1 MFRGAVRSARAPD
14 AKDPFSERFPN
25 SREAVS
31 LLHTTVGQMFLD
43 TAARFPERVCVET
56 PEEALSYA
64 RAEENA
70 LRCALA
76 LRRAGVRKGS
86 RVGIWCKDSPAFL
99 YLYLGLEVLGAIPV
113 LLNTALTGP
122 EMAALLRKVEG
133 EQLYYDD
140 GFKGVSFP
148 EEIKNLRL
156 ENTVFI
162 PDLLASL
169 PPLTEEGRAEVLG
182 ELGKVSPEDPDVII
196 FTSGTSGAAKGVL
209 SSHFARVNVA
219 QAQVDTISMTEAD
232 KCCVAIPMFHCFGL
246 TAVILAALNCGAGL
260 YFPGQRHTKQLLESI
275 SLHGCTVFSA
285 VPTLFSAI
293 LARPDLGDFDLHTLR
308 TGYIGGSVYTPEFF
322 LRAEKALGFRM
333 APSLGQTEA
342 TAGLTFLSPDAPD
355 ELRASTVGRFLE
367 SIEGEIRDLE
377 DGHALP
383 PGETGEICIRGWSV
397 MKGYV
402 NEPDLTRQALDGDG
416 WLRTGDLGW
425 LDEEGCLHMAGRRKE
440 LIIRGGENISP
451 GEIEAAIALDPRV
464 REVKAVAVP
473 DQHYGEEIC
482 ACVVLR
488 EGNEGASEEE
498 IRTLVRE
505 KLAAYK
511 VPRYVL
517 FMDALPKTGSGKLSL
532 AALKTRAAER
542 LGLK

>member
-1 MFRGAVRSARAPD
+1 M
-14 AKDPFSERFPN
+14 
-25 SREAVS
+25 
-31 LLHTTVGQMFLD
+31 LHTTVGRMFLD
-43 TAARFPERVCVET
+43 TVGRFPERPCVET
-56 PEEALSYA
+56 PEGTSGYA
-64 RAEENA
+64 RVGEEA

-76 LRRAGVRKGS
+76 FRRAGVRKGS
-86 RVGIWCKDSPAFL
+86 RVGVWCKDSPDFL
-99 YLYLGLEVLGAIPV
+99 LLYLGLELLGAVPV
-113 LLNTALTGP
+113 LLNTALTGA
-122 EMAALLRKVEG
+122 EMAALLQKVEG
-133 EQLYYDD
+133 ERLYYDD

-148 EEIKNLRL
+148 EEVRKLGL
-156 ENTVFI
+156 ENAFFI
-162 PDLLASL
+162 PDFLAALPDLSEEEKTELLA
-169 PPLTEEGRAEVLG
+169 
-182 ELGKVSPEDPDVII
+182 ELEALSPEDPDVII
-196 FTSGTSGAAKGVL
+196 FTSGTSGSAKGVL

-246 TAVILAALNCGAGL
+246 TGVVLAALYCGACL
-260 YFPGQRHTKQLLESI
+260 YFPGERHTKQLLESV
-275 SLHGCTVFSA
+275 SLHGCTVLSA

-293 LARPDLGDFDLHTLR
+293 LARNDLADYDLHTLR

-322 LRAEKALGFRM
+322 LKTEKALGFRL

-355 ELRASTVGRFLE
+355 DLRSTTVGRFL
-367 SIEGEIRDLE
+367 STIEGQIRDLE
-377 DGHALP
+377 TGRPLP

-402 NEPDLTRQALDGDG
+402 NDPVLTREALDEAG

-425 LDEEGCLHMAGRRKE
+425 LDGAGCLHMAGRRKE

-473 DQHYGEEIC
+473 DPHYGEEIC
-482 ACVVLR
+482 ACVVRR
-488 EGNEGASEEE
+488 EGAAGPSAEE
-498 IRTLVRE
+498 VRSLTGE

-517 FMDALPKTGSGKLSL
+517 FMDALPRTGSGKLSL
-532 AALKTRAAER
+532 AALQTQAAEL
-542 LGLK
+542 LGLKQ

>member
-1 MFRGAVRSARAPD
+1 M
-14 AKDPFSERFPN
+14 
-25 SREAVS
+25 
-31 LLHTTVGQMFLD
+31 LHTTVGRMFLD
-43 TAARFPERVCVET
+43 TAARFPERLCVET
-56 PEEALSYA
+56 PEAALSYA
-64 RAEENA
+64 RAEEAA

-76 LRRAGVRKGS
+76 LRRSGVRKGS

-99 YLYLGLEVLGAIPV
+99 FLYLGLELLGAVPV

-122 EMAALLRKVEG
+122 EMAALLRKAEA
-133 EQLYYDD
+133 ERLYYDD

-148 EEIKNLRL
+148 AEVSRLGL
-156 ENTVFI
+156 ENTAFI
-162 PDLLASL
+162 PDFFAAL
-169 PPLTEEGRAEVLG
+169 PPLTPEGREEVRK
-182 ELGKVSPEDPDVII
+182 ELERVSPEDPDVII
-196 FTSGTSGAAKGVL
+196 FTSGTSGSAKGVL
-209 SSHFARVNVA
+209 STHFARVNVA
-219 QAQVDTISMTEAD
+219 QAQVDTVSMTETD

-246 TAVILAALNCGAGL
+246 TAVILAALNCGAAL
-260 YFPGQRHTKQLLESI
+260 YFPGERHTKQLLESI

-293 LARPDLGDFDLHTLR
+293 LARSDLADFDLRSLR

-322 LRAEKALGFRM
+322 LKVEKTLGFRM

-355 ELRASTVGRFLE
+355 ELRSSTVGRFL
-367 SIEGEIRDLE
+367 STIEGEIRDLE
-377 DGHALP
+377 DGRPLP
-383 PGETGEICIRGWSV
+383 AGEAGEICIRGWSV

-402 NEPDLTRQALDGDG
+402 NEPELTREALDEAG

-425 LDEEGCLHMAGRRKE
+425 LDEEGCLHISGRRKE

-473 DQHYGEEIC
+473 DRHYGEEIC

-488 EGNEGASEEE
+488 EGSEAPSEEE
-498 IRTLVRE
+498 IRALAAE

-517 FMDALPKTGSGKLSL
+517 FMDALPRTGSGKLSL
-532 AALKTRAAER
+532 AVLKANAAQI
-542 LGLK
+542 LGLQ